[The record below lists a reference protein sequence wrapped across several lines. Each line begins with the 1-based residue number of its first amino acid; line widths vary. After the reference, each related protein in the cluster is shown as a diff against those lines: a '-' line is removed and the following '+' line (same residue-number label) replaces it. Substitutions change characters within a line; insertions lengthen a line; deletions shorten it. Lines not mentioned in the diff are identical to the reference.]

1 VPTPGRLPSN
11 EPAIEGPSITKAK
24 ATMKL
29 VVRIRLSPGWLPFL
43 LLHNPR
49 PFPEFCSR
57 RENGFVAPENCF
69 VVAAPTKQSG
79 KKFNNFN
86 QTRYSKNVWN
96 RGDHV
101 KTRGSLA
108 HSKSFNGL
116 PRPIGSGFPGA
127 RVPATRVFPV
137 EKPFVSSA
145 AVNRNTGAI
154 DLIERHATFLGS
166 LRCDV
171 ASTKDNSRGQWQ
183 HRCWQ

>member
-1 VPTPGRLPSN
+1 VPTPARLPSN

-49 PFPEFCSR
+49 PFPEFCTR

-86 QTRYSKNVWN
+86 QSRYSKNVWN
-96 RGDHV
+96 REATTSKPWFTGPFKV
-101 KTRGSLA
+101 VQWLTAA
-108 HSKSFNGL
+108 HRF
-116 PRPIGSGFPGA
+116 GFPRRESSRNA
-127 RVPATRVFPV
+127 RFSGGKALREFGCGEPKHWCDRLNR
-137 EKPFVSSA
+137 A
-145 AVNRNTGAI
+145 ACN
-154 DLIERHATFLGS
+154 FS
-166 LRCDV
+166 
-171 ASTKDNSRGQWQ
+171 GQFAL
-183 HRCWQ
+183 